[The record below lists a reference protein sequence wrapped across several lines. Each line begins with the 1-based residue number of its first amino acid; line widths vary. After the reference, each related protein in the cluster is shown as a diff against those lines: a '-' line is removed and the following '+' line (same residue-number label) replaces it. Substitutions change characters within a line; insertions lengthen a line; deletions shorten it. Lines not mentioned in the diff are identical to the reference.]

1 MAIILVIVLLV
12 FGALQGSC
20 GNAAS
25 PSQSVLVS
33 AAVSLTEAL
42 EDVAEAYEKASGE
55 QIVLNLGSSN
65 TIARQI
71 VAGAPTDVFI
81 SADVRQMKR
90 IEDAGRVN
98 PRDRIDLLTNQLV
111 VVVAP
116 VVTED
121 LVSLKGLLIPS
132 IRWVAIGDPSA
143 VPAGVYWRE
152 YLESSGLWEDL
163 LPKLVP
169 VSSVRAALVAVEYG
183 TVEAAFVYRT
193 DVLMASRSR
202 LAFAVP
208 YEEAPSVVYP
218 AAILRQARNRDG
230 ASRFLTYLR
239 SPIAQNIFEKYEFG
253 VLTKGNK
260 T

>member
-55 QIVLNLGSSN
+55 QIVLNLGSSSA
-65 TIARQI
+65 IARQI

-90 IEDAGRVN
+90 IEAAGRVD

-121 LVSLKGLLIPS
+121 PVSLKGLLIPS

-169 VSSVRAALVAVEYG
+169 VSSVRAALVAVEHG